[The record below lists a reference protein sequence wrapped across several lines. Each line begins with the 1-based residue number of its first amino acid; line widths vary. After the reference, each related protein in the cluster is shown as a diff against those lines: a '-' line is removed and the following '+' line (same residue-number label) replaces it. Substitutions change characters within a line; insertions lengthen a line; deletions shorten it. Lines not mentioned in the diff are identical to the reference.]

1 MERLKQLGAEALVF
15 LRALVWP
22 VASSVRDNVGLAAL
36 SVVLGFGLWI
46 FVTNTEN
53 PTRSGVL
60 PFDLPVEAVN
70 VRVKVEVADDV
81 WNTLSMADFKGTVD
95 LDGLQ
100 AGTYDLP
107 VRVEQLTGRGN
118 LQVTQVIPDTLQ
130 VELKSLFSKSVS
142 VSVSLEGTPPPGYE
156 ASVPEVEAD
165 TVLVTGTQ
173 DRVTLVSQAV
183 AKLDLTGHTEDLT
196 QAVRLEARD
205 SRGFLVEG
213 GSLEP
218 GVMNVS
224 VGVSQTELRRA

>member
-1 MERLKQLGAEALVF
+1 MARAQHLWAEAQDF

-22 VASSVRDNVGLAAL
+22 VGDSGPDNGGAA
-36 SVVLGFGLWI
+36 F
-46 FVTNTEN
+46 
-53 PTRSGVL
+53 R
-60 PFDLPVEAVN
+60 
-70 VRVKVEVADDV
+70 
-81 WNTLSMADFKGTVD
+81 GTGD

-165 TVLVTGTQ
+165 TILVTGAQ

-196 QAVRLEARD
+196 QAVRLEARG
-205 SRGFLVEG
+205 SRGVLVGG
-213 GSLEP
+213 GSAGP
-218 GVMNVS
+218 RGVNAS
-224 VGVSQTELRRA
+224 R